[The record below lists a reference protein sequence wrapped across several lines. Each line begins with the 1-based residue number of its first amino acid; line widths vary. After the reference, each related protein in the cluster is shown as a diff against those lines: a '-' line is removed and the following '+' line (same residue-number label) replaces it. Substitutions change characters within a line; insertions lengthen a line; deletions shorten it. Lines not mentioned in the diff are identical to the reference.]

1 MGRERWAQSS
11 FIATFIL
18 AVLCTIPRTV
28 LAQNDPPEKQSESV
42 SSPAVYVYSYSGATE
57 ARSGVARVRHRI
69 EEISSPR
76 AVRREV
82 YPILIVLSQDRGA
95 GTQVSGVPTADSS
108 ETEWDARV
116 VENDE
121 PFITPEPTVEQ
132 VERVLLE
139 AGLFATTDVLFEF
152 DKSRLLPSSERILNT
167 LGEVLLRHVELR
179 LEVAGHTD
187 SIGDTAYN
195 QSLSEQRAA
204 AVRGYLLESIGIDI
218 DRIVACGYGE
228 SSPVASN
235 ASVTGR
241 ALNRRVEFRVLDPE
255 NPDRG
260 C

>member
-1 MGRERWAQSS
+1 M
-11 FIATFIL
+11 
-18 AVLCTIPRTV
+18 P
-28 LAQNDPPEKQSESV
+28 K
-42 SSPAVYVYSYSGATE
+42 VYVYTHTGAAQ
-57 ARSGVARVRHRI
+57 ARSSVTRVRQRI

-82 YPILIVLSQDRGA
+82 YPIFIVVPQVRSAGSQ
-95 GTQVSGVPTADSS
+95 VPGMPVEDTREMEQDKI
-108 ETEWDARV
+108 V
-116 VENDE
+116 VESDE
-121 PFITPEPTVEQ
+121 PFLTPEPTVEQ
-132 VERVLLE
+132 LERVLLE
-139 AGLFATTDVLFEF
+139 TGLFATTDVLFEF
-152 DKSRLLPSSERILNT
+152 DKSSLLPASEAVLDT
-167 LGEVLLRHVELR
+167 VGEVLLRHEKLR

-187 SIGDTAYN
+187 SIGDTTYN

-204 AVRGYLLESIGIDI
+204 AVRAYLLESIGINV

-228 SSPVASN
+228 STPVASN